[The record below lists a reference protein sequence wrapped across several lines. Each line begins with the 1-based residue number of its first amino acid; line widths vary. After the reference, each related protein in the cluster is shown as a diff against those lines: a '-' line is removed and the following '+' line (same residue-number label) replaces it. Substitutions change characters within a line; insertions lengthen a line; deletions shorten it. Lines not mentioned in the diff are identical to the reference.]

1 MQGSNSVQIVE
12 ARAAGKPVAFKSIL
26 LGLAPAE
33 TGQAA
38 IQYAL
43 SLGSTL
49 GAHVSACSY
58 ALSPDLPNT
67 AVLSWMR
74 DNVVQGHATAVK
86 EQAAAAVN
94 RFRNEAKKFKVG
106 ITTQVLRASL
116 NRAVVSFG
124 EEARLHDVTI
134 VTQSERGI
142 DHAGDLFAEASLF
155 YSGRPLILVPRDHS
169 AGFCADR
176 VLVAWDGS
184 QHATRAVAQAMPIL
198 YLAKKVEVLVV
209 GSKEKVERTHA
220 AKIVKNLER
229 HDLDVEL
236 ICRDEPD
243 EVDTIVREA
252 EVGQASMLVMGGYGH
267 SRAREIFFGGVTRY
281 MMSETQLPVLM
292 AH

>member
-1 MQGSNSVQIVE
+1 
-12 ARAAGKPVAFKSIL
+12 
-26 LGLAPAE
+26 
-33 TGQAA
+33 
-38 IQYAL
+38 
-43 SLGSTL
+43 
-49 GAHVSACSY
+49 
-58 ALSPDLPNT
+58 
-67 AVLSWMR
+67 
-74 DNVVQGHATAVK
+74 
-86 EQAAAAVN
+86 
-94 RFRNEAKKFKVG
+94 
-106 ITTQVLRASL
+106 
-116 NRAVVSFG
+116 
-124 EEARLHDVTI
+124 
-134 VTQSERGI
+134 
-142 DHAGDLFAEASLF
+142 
-155 YSGRPLILVPRDHS
+155 
-169 AGFCADR
+169 
-176 VLVAWDGS
+176 
-184 QHATRAVAQAMPIL
+184 MPIL